1 MRRAGILALMGIAF
15 TVCGAI
21 VSESRSSAG
30 SETPQGPIPG
40 NPTDDHISVQGT
52 SNPTLNAG
60 LLVFTATKH
69 TTSLFSRPVS
79 TPDTTTTISFDGQ
92 PNTGSGP

>member
-1 MRRAGILALMGIAF
+1 
-15 TVCGAI
+15 
-21 VSESRSSAG
+21 
-30 SETPQGPIPG
+30 
-40 NPTDDHISVQGT
+40 VQGT

-60 LLVFTATKH
+60 LLVFTATNL

-79 TPDTTTTISFDGQ
+79 TPDTTTTIFFDGQ